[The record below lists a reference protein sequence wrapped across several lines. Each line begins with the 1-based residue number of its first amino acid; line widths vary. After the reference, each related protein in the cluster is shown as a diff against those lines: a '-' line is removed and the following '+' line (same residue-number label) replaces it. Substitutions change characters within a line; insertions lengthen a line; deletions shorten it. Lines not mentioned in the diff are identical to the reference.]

1 MANLWVTGD
10 SWGVLDKE
18 LPHSH
23 WVNYYKQH
31 YKLENVYCLARQG
44 ISQDMINYMTHSVIR
59 NTEWEGRT
67 QRWSNYDDHL
77 VVFPTTPTRI
87 TYKQYWDHD
96 KFDASH
102 GPHNLNWMSGA
113 HTQVQEH
120 PWYTEER
127 QKRLSNLQSENFSS
141 LHASNRHEDQ
151 MLAEF
156 STVHPEAFCDWRD
169 YNHLY
174 HIVKEVQT
182 CKIYGK
188 HFPSY
193 GALFPGEKKIP
204 GREQVNHLDQ
214 ERHYKYWKEIRKI
227 L

>member
-1 MANLWVTGD
+1 
-10 SWGVLDKE
+10 
-18 LPHSH
+18 
-23 WVNYYKQH
+23 
-31 YKLENVYCLARQG
+31 
-44 ISQDMINYMTHSVIR
+44 
-59 NTEWEGRT
+59 
-67 QRWSNYDDHL
+67 
-77 VVFPTTPTRI
+77 
-87 TYKQYWDHD
+87 
-96 KFDASH
+96 
-102 GPHNLNWMSGA
+102 MSGA
-113 HTQVQEH
+113 RPQVQEH

-127 QKRLSNLQSENFSS
+127 QRRLSNLQSENFSS

-156 STVHPEAFCDWRD
+156 GTVHPEAFCDWRD

-193 GALFPGEKKIP
+193 GALFPGEKNEP

-214 ERHYKYWKEIRKI
+214 KRHYKYWKEIRKI